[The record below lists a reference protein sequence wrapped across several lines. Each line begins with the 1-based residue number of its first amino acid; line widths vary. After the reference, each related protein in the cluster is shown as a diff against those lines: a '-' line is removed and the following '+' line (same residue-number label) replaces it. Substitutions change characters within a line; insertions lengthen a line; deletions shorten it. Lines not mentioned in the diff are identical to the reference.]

1 MNIVPVAER
10 PIKLGDGVH
19 AAISL
24 FKETYGGVL
33 TFDSGHADTPTLI
46 YTFPSYGNAQ
56 VATRNNKDKLSLYLR
71 ATTRDGRPLQ
81 PILRSLAEV
90 EKVYPRDGNPA
101 HSLLREATAWYLTPK
116 HHSLLLVAAKVGTV
130 RTILDLYLG
139 LAANPP
145 RCVERYFRSI
155 PERRRKEKRSDK
167 LSPLAQRGGSCR
179 AARPQ
184 QCHRKVW
191 RADRAGG

>member
-56 VATRNNKDKLSLYLR
+56 VATR
-71 ATTRDGRPLQ
+71 TTRTNSVCICGQ
-81 PILRSLAEV
+81 PPVMADRFNQFFARWQKSR
-90 EKVYPRDGNPA
+90 K
-101 HSLLREATAWYLTPK
+101 
-116 HHSLLLVAAKVGTV
+116 
-130 RTILDLYLG
+130 
-139 LAANPP
+139 
-145 RCVERYFRSI
+145 SI
-155 PERRRKEKRSDK
+155 PAMAIPRTVCCGKRRH
-167 LSPLAQRGGSCR
+167 GI
-179 AARPQ
+179 
-184 QCHRKVW
+184 
-191 RADRAGG
+191 